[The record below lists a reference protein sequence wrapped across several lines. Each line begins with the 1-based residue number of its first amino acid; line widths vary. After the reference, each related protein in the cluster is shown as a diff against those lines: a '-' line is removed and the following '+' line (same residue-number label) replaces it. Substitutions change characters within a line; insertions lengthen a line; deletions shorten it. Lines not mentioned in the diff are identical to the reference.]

1 MGTSLYSIQDTG
13 GIISKND
20 IILGAFSQLR
30 ISGITRQPT
39 PEDLE
44 LALIRLEDMAAQFNT
59 TMPVGFNFEDVPDP
73 NSDAGIPRALKIAF
87 ETGLAIRLIPDY
99 NKEVPQALAL
109 ISSGALSHMASLSAM
124 QRIQGVQYPSRMPIG
139 SGNDRYSRWARFYG
153 SYSIGALPI
162 NSSNVSMF
170 IGDKNTFSEKFDAY
184 LKDGETIVSFSIVA
198 DSGLTLSD
206 QSNTD
211 TEVLYTVLAGTPSSS
226 DTNNVLQITIIA
238 TTSLGRIE
246 TRRNFIEVVPRL

>member
-1 MGTSLYSIQDTG
+1 MGTSLYSIRDTG
-13 GIISKND
+13 GLISKND

-44 LALIRLEDMAAQFNT
+44 LALVRLEDMASQWDT
-59 TMPVGFNFEDVPDP
+59 TMPVGFNFEDTPDP
-73 NSDAGIPRALKIAF
+73 NSDAGIPRGLKLAF
-87 ETGLAIRLIPDY
+87 ETGLAVRLIPDY
-99 NKEVPQALAL
+99 NKEVPQALAA

-139 SGNDRYSRWARFYG
+139 SGNGIWSRWARFYG
-153 SYSIGALPI
+153 VYTGSLPI
-162 NSSNVSMF
+162 NSSDVSMF
-170 IGDKNTFSEKFDAY
+170 IGDKNTFTEKFDAY
-184 LKDGETIVSFSIVA
+184 LKDGEAIASFSIVA
-198 DSGLTLSD
+198 DSGLTLSA

-211 TEVLYTVLAGTPSSS
+211 TEILYTVLAGTPTSS
-226 DTNNVLQITIIA
+226 DATNILQVTIIV

-246 TRRNFIEVVPRL
+246 TRRNFIEVVPRA